1 MDMCI
6 FCALTHKNENRYSTS
21 KKYIFALGLKIMD
34 PVLTRTY
41 RPHKEALLGNI
52 SGTILETGPGS
63 GLNFRY
69 YAGGSTVIAI
79 EPNRF
84 LHPYLKKAAA
94 RNGLSLELH
103 DNPGESMD
111 LPDDIADTAVISL
124 VLCSVDDPEKVISE
138 ILRVLKPGGRF
149 LFIEHVAAP
158 SNTRLQRFQRLISP
172 LWQQLFDGCHPDR
185 DARREIEKAGFSATY
200 LDEFSLSVPVVS
212 PHISGIAVK

>member
-1 MDMCI
+1 
-6 FCALTHKNENRYSTS
+6 
-21 KKYIFALGLKIMD
+21 MD

-69 YAGGSTVIAI
+69 YARGSTIVAI
-79 EPNRF
+79 EPNRY
-84 LHPYLKKAAA
+84 LHPYLKKAAT
-94 RNGLSLELH
+94 RNGLSLILH

-111 LPDDIADTAVISL
+111 LPDGVADTAVISL
-124 VLCSVDDPEKVISE
+124 VLCSVANPAQVISE

-158 SNTRLQRFQRLISP
+158 SNTRLQRVQRFISP
-172 LWQQLFDGCHPDR
+172 LWQKLFDGCHPDR

-200 LDEFSLSVPVVS
+200 MDEFTLSVPVVS